1 MTGML
6 DNTQVDDFF
15 EELLTQY
22 GYDFR
27 HYSRASVLRRLDRFM
42 IHTKLTDLDALKETV
57 GKDPHFFE
65 YFLQEITVNVTEM
78 FRDPT
83 FFLALRQKVVPILST
98 YPYIKI
104 WDAGCSTGEE
114 IFSLAIVL
122 QEENLL
128 KRTRIYA
135 TDINQKVLRQ
145 AKEGIFPIS
154 SMVHYTKN
162 YQKAGGKK
170 SLSDYYHAHHGG
182 AIFNHSLL
190 ENVIF
195 YPHNLAT
202 DESFNEFHLVVC
214 RNVLIYFNKQL
225 QERVFELFLKSL
237 APLGYLGLG
246 KKESTLFA
254 TNPQSFDTID
264 KEEKIYRRTY

>member
-1 MTGML
+1 ML
-6 DNTQVDDFF
+6 NETKVEEFF
-15 EELLTQY
+15 EALLQQY

-27 HYSRASVLRRLDRFM
+27 NYSRASILRRLSRF
-42 IHTKLTDLDALKETV
+42 IANTKLADLDMLYDAVK
-57 GKDPHFFE
+57 KDAQFFE

-78 FRDPT
+78 FRDPS
-83 FFLALRQKVVPILST
+83 FFLTLRQKVVPILST

-114 IFSLAIVL
+114 LFSLTIML
-122 QEENLL
+122 KEENLL

-135 TDINQKVLRQ
+135 TDINQKVLHQ
-145 AKEGIFPIS
+145 AKEGIFPMAQ
-154 SMVHYTKN
+154 MVQHTKN
-162 YQKAGGKK
+162 YQKAGGKS
-170 SLSDYYHAHHGG
+170 SLSDYYHAQHGG
-182 AIFNHSLL
+182 AIFNASLL

-202 DESFNEFHLVVC
+202 DESFNEFHLIIC

-225 QERVFELFLKSL
+225 QERVFGIFLKSL
-237 APLGYLGLG
+237 APLGYMGLG
-246 KKESTLFA
+246 KKESILFA

-264 KEEKIYRRTY
+264 REEKIFRRTY

>member
-1 MTGML
+1 ML
-6 DNTQVDDFF
+6 DNEQVDDFF
-15 EELLTQY
+15 EELLKRY

-27 HYSRASVLRRLDRFM
+27 DYARASVLRRLSRF
-42 IHTKLTDLDALKETV
+42 LTNTNLPDFNALQEAV
-57 GKDPHFFE
+57 FIDPQFFE

-78 FRDPT
+78 FRDPS

-114 IFSLAIVL
+114 LFSLAIML
-122 QEENLL
+122 KEENLL

-135 TDINQKVLRQ
+135 TDINQKVLHQ

-154 SMVHYTKN
+154 QMVHYTKN
-162 YQKAGGKK
+162 YQKAGGKS

-182 AIFNHSLL
+182 AILDSALL

-202 DESFNEFHLVVC
+202 DESFNEFHLIIC

-225 QERVFELFLKSL
+225 QERVFGLFLKSL
-237 APLGYLGLG
+237 SPLGYMGLG

-254 TNPQSFDTID
+254 THPQFFESID

>member
-1 MTGML
+1 ML
-6 DNTQVDDFF
+6 DNVQVDDLF
-15 EELLTQY
+15 EELLKQY

-27 HYSRASVLRRLDRFM
+27 DYSRASVLRRVSRFM
-42 IHTKLTDLDALKETV
+42 THTRLPDLHSLKLATL
-57 GKDPHFFE
+57 KDPQFFE

-78 FRDPT
+78 FRDPS

-114 IFSLAIVL
+114 IFSLAIL
-122 QEENLL
+122 LKEENLL

-145 AKEGIFPIS
+145 AKEGIFPMAH
-154 SMVHYTKN
+154 MVHYTKN
-162 YQKAGGKK
+162 YQKAGGKY

-182 AIFNHSLL
+182 AIFDSTLL
-190 ENVIF
+190 ENIIF

-202 DESFNEFHLVVC
+202 DESFNEFHLIIC

-225 QERVFELFLKSL
+225 QERVFGLFLKSL

-246 KKESTLFA
+246 KKESVLFA
-254 TNPQSFDTID
+254 AKPEFFESID